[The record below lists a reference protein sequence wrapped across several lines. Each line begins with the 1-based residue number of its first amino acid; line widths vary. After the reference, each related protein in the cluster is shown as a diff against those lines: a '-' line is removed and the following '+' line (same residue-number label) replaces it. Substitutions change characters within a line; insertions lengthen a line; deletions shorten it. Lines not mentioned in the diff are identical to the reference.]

1 MDDATGLFWGANQEF
16 TMLTFAAP
24 SDPAQTRG
32 RALSD
37 DRPQSDASSFVKGLG
52 ASLPA
57 THSSTHSSTHPV
69 LTRYWPC
76 DLLNTFIL
84 KMAANGRCV
93 NTAMMLGDCQ
103 YAKAQL
109 AAATMSQDDEL
120 VSLSARLQVYFDTA
134 AADGCTV
141 AAALSLAQD
150 VRLLAV

>member
-1 MDDATGLFWGANQEF
+1 
-16 TMLTFAAP
+16 MLTFAPSAP
-24 SDPAQTRG
+24 APARG
-32 RALSD
+32 HAFSGD
-37 DRPQSDASSFVKGLG
+37 MPQSDAAGFVKGLG

-57 THSSTHSSTHPV
+57 TDSSSHRA

-76 DLLNTFIL
+76 ELLDTFIL

-109 AAATMSQDDEL
+109 ATAMMLHDGEL
-120 VSLSARLQVYFDTA
+120 ASLSARLQVYFDTA

-141 AAALSLAQD
+141 AATLS
-150 VRLLAV
+150 

>member
-1 MDDATGLFWGANQEF
+1 
-16 TMLTFAAP
+16 MLTFAPSAP
-24 SDPAQTRG
+24 APARG
-32 RALSD
+32 HAFSGD
-37 DRPQSDASSFVKGLG
+37 MPQSDAAGFVKGLG

-57 THSSTHSSTHPV
+57 TDSSSHPA

-76 DLLNTFIL
+76 ELLDTFIL

-109 AAATMSQDDEL
+109 ATAMMLHDGEL
-120 VSLSARLQVYFDTA
+120 ASLSARLQVYFDTA

-141 AAALSLAQD
+141 AAALSQAQD
-150 VRLLAV
+150 AQLLAV